1 MWLKNKVLYREEYF
15 LPDETDFIRL
25 NLNESAYPLPDW
37 LKEKI
42 LGRLKEANW
51 HYYPPEDN
59 SYLLSLT
66 ADYIHHQ
73 PEGILLGNGSNE
85 LIQTV
90 IYACCDSREAIVTL
104 RPGFSIYKNVAELM
118 NIEVIEVPLRE
129 DLSFDLDGILRAA
142 QNARILFLTTPHN
155 PTGLALTAEQ
165 IEKIMAETKNLVVL
179 DEAYAE
185 FSEETFLPLLSRY
198 DNLIILRTF
207 SKAFRFAG
215 GRFGYLA
222 GKPDMVKALKAARL
236 PFSVGL
242 FQQIAAEVLLEEKD
256 FILKEVKKIVAERE
270 RLFHQ
275 LKALSSFKPIPS
287 KANFLLV
294 ESSLLEAREVYN
306 RLLRKKILVRVFC
319 SPELRYRFRVTVG
332 QPGENDLLVKAL
344 SEIEMEVRNGKKS

>member
-1 MWLKNKVLYREEYF
+1 MWLKNKVRNREEYY
-15 LPDETDFIRL
+15 LSDETYFIRL

-42 LGRLKEANW
+42 LGRLKETNW
-51 HYYPPEDN
+51 HYYPPENN
-59 SYLLSLT
+59 SYLLSLL

-90 IYACCDSREAIVTL
+90 IYACCDSGEAIVTL
-104 RPGFSIYKNVAELM
+104 RPGFSIYKSVAELM
-118 NIEVIEVPLRE
+118 NIKVIEVPLRE
-129 DLSFDLDGILRAA
+129 DLSFDLEGIIGAA
-142 QNARILFLTTPHN
+142 QNAKILFLNSPHN
-155 PTGLALTAEQ
+155 PTGLTLTSEQ
-165 IEKIMAETKNLVVL
+165 IEKIMAKAKSLVVL

-185 FSEETFLPLLSRY
+185 FSEETSLPLLGYY

-207 SKAFRFAG
+207 SKAFRLAG

-222 GKPDMVKALKAARL
+222 GEPHMVKVLKAARL

-270 RLFHQ
+270 RLFHR
-275 LKALSSFKPIPS
+275 LKTLQTFKPLPS

-294 ESSLLEAREVYN
+294 ESARLEAQEVYN
-306 RLLRKKILVRVFC
+306 RLLRKKILVRIFG
-319 SPELRYRFRVTVG
+319 SPELKYRFRVTVG
-332 QPGENDLLVKAL
+332 QPEENDLLVQAL
-344 SEIEMEVRNGKKS
+344 LEIEMEVRDGKKS